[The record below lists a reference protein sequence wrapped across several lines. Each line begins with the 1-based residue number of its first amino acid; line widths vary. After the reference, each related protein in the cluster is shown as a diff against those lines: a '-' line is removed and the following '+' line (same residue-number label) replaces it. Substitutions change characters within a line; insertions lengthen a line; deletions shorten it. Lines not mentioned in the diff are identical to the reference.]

1 MSSYHLFNSIE
12 REENYELM
20 GDTFTSIAMV
30 VADLDEMKN
39 IIFNVSDEI
48 KMKDWDEIKLKLDF
62 LNKSIN
68 VAKDNIKKC
77 ENIILERANCNQQSY
92 DEANSVGIKQYLM
105 DNM

>member
-92 DEANSVGIKQYLM
+92 DEAKEVGVKQYFK

>member
-1 MSSYHLFNSIE
+1 MSSINLFNTIE

-20 GDTFTSIAMV
+20 GDTCTSIAMV
-30 VADLDEMKN
+30 VADLEGMKN
-39 IIFNVSDEI
+39 IILNVTDEI

-77 ENIILERANCNQQSY
+77 ENIILERANWNQQSY
-92 DEANSVGIKQYLM
+92 DEAKKVGVKQYLM

>member
-77 ENIILERANCNQQSY
+77 ENIILERANWNQQSY
-92 DEANSVGIKQYLM
+92 DEAKKVGVKQYLM

>member
-1 MSSYHLFNSIE
+1 
-12 REENYELM
+12 
-20 GDTFTSIAMV
+20 MV
-30 VADLDEMKN
+30 VADLEGMKN
-39 IIFNVSDEI
+39 IILNVTDEI

-77 ENIILERANCNQQSY
+77 ENIILERANWNQQSY
-92 DEANSVGIKQYLM
+92 DEAKKVGVKQYLM

>member
-77 ENIILERANCNQQSY
+77 EKIILERANWNQQSY
-92 DEANSVGIKQYLM
+92 DEAKKVGIKQYLM